1 MARAPQFRESILNL
15 AFSFINDLY
24 PISAPALRVKLK
36 AEFEGITRTDLTE
49 EIAMLVRELIYDTE
63 RVNCFSVTG
72 KTGTP
77 MVIFMPKDKFIIT
90 NIGE

>member
-24 PISAPALRVKLK
+24 PISASALRVKLK
-36 AEFEGITRTDLTE
+36 AEFEGITSTDLTE
-49 EIAMLVRELIYDTE
+49 EISMLVRELVSDE

-72 KTGTP
+72 KTSSP